1 MSEPE
6 NVYTQEATGLR
17 ACAHPASLPW
27 SRSAEWMMM
36 GRASARLGAG
46 SAKSLTSV
54 CVTSL
59 GETAALLS
67 CRTSAP
73 SGEDVRAQRLP
84 PSRAPVPGGGST
96 DTVCRSV
103 KPPGRLGYPEHLPPC
118 QQQKHGGDFCER
130 RDCHGGPC
138 SDQSALGS
146 PGSKPWGT
154 GSQPCTPLSHT
165 LIPAPHAVLF
175 SHSQE

>member
-17 ACAHPASLPW
+17 ACAHPASPPW

-46 SAKSLTSV
+46 SAKSLTAV

-73 SGEDVRAQRLP
+73 SGEDVRAQRDHDH
-84 PSRAPVPGGGST
+84 S
-96 DTVCRSV
+96 C
-103 KPPGRLGYPEHLPPC
+103 LGWIHSPLF
-118 QQQKHGGDFCER
+118 Q
-130 RDCHGGPC
+130 GPRV
-138 SDQSALGS
+138 LGQVQVM
-146 PGSKPWGT
+146 G
-154 GSQPCTPLSHT
+154 
-165 LIPAPHAVLF
+165 AVL
-175 SHSQE
+175 